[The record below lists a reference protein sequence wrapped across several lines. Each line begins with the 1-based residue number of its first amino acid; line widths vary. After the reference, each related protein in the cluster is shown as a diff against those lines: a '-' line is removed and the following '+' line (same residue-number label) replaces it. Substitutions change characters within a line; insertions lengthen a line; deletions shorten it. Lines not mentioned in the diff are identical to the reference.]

1 MCVII
6 KYLQVTKQSTTS
18 LVATLL
24 ECQNTAIYR
33 AYLVMKKDTG
43 GVFLAFGKMVQIQ
56 HLDVMMDILLL
67 QVSSQKSSLILLF
80 LL

>member
-1 MCVII
+1 
-6 KYLQVTKQSTTS
+6 
-18 LVATLL
+18 
-24 ECQNTAIYR
+24 
-33 AYLVMKKDTG
+33 MKKDTG

-80 LL
+80 LLWK